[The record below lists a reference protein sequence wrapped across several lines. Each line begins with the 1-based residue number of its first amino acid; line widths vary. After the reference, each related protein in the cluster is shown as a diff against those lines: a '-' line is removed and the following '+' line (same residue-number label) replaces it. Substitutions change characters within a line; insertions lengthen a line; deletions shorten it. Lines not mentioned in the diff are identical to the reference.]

1 MKKCICLILTFVMLL
16 MLCACDGG
24 SNAETNGTDHTQP
37 MESKAPTQTAATD
50 DAESSAKAT
59 EPEKET
65 EATTEATEPGFAAI
79 TIWDDPKY
87 GTVQLTDIRF
97 DFIYGG
103 YLAVFTVTNN
113 SEGTLFC
120 EIGNTVYF
128 NDIMY
133 SPIDF
138 ENSYTSRSYNTE
150 IEEAQQET
158 IQRALPFRWLDE
170 AAVDMSVKV
179 TYDNGETGAYQER
192 IDLVNNVFR
201 IHTGENAVSKKY
213 APSGAELFAA
223 DSDAY
228 QLIATACGEDT
239 ESYNEQYWV
248 SLYLEN
254 TSDHYIIFAFE
265 DFVSVSSDRQ
275 DNPYYL
281 ASSGSYFLD
290 FRMDRIILAPGKGC
304 YLTASVSKDKVDGYA
319 VDTSEIVT
327 VKIPVSVWDYPS
339 VHLAA
344 GELDYSWKED
354 HVITVTRDQ
363 FVNGN

>member
-1 MKKCICLILTFVMLL
+1 MKKCICLILSVIMLL
-16 MLCACDGG
+16 TLCACGEGNDV
-24 SNAETNGTDHTQP
+24 EPNGKVHTQP
-37 MESKAPTQTAATD
+37 MESSAPTQTVAAD
-50 DAESSAKAT
+50 DAGSSTNAT
-59 EPEKET
+59 QPEKET
-65 EATTEATEPGFAAI
+65 EATIEATEPGFAAI
-79 TIWDDPKY
+79 AIFDDPKY
-87 GTVQLTDIRF
+87 GTVQLTDIVF
-97 DFIYGG
+97 DYGG
-103 YLAVFTVTNN
+103 YIAVFTVTNN
-113 SEGTLFC
+113 SDGTLFC

-133 SPIDF
+133 SPIEF
-138 ENSYTSRSYNTE
+138 ENMHTSRSYNVE
-150 IEEAQQET
+150 IEEGQQET
-158 IQRALPFRWLDE
+158 IERGLPFRWLDE

-213 APSGAELFAA
+213 APSGAELYTA

-228 QLIATACGEDT
+228 HLLVTACGEDT
-239 ESYNEQYWV
+239 ESYNEQYWI

-265 DFVSVSSDRQ
+265 DFVSVSSDQQ
-275 DNPYYL
+275 DKPYYL

-290 FRMDRIILAPGKGC
+290 FRMDRITLAPGKGC
-304 YLTASVSKDKVDGYA
+304 SLVASVSKDKVDGYA
-319 VDTSEIVT
+319 VDASEIVT

-339 VHLAA
+339 DHLAA

>member
-1 MKKCICLILTFVMLL
+1 MKKCICLILSVIMLL
-16 MLCACDGG
+16 TLCACGGG
-24 SNAETNGTDHTQP
+24 SDVETNGTDHTQP
-37 MESKAPTQTAATD
+37 MESKTPTQTAASD
-50 DAESSAKAT
+50 DSESSTKAT
-59 EPEKET
+59 QPEKE
-65 EATTEATEPGFAAI
+65 TEATEPGFAAI
-79 TIWDDPKY
+79 TLFDDPEY
-87 GTVQLTDIRF
+87 GTVQLTDIYF
-97 DFIYGG
+97 DYGG
-103 YLAVFTVTNN
+103 YVAVFTAANN
-113 SEGTLFC
+113 SDGTLFC

-133 SPIDF
+133 SPIEF
-138 ENSYTSRSYNTE
+138 ENMHTSRSYSIE
-150 IEEAQQET
+150 IEEGQQET
-158 IQRALPFRWLDE
+158 IKRGLPFRWLDE
-170 AAVDMSVKV
+170 VTVDMSVKV
-179 TYDNGETGAYQER
+179 TYDNGETGVYQER

-213 APSGAELFAA
+213 APSGAELFTA

-239 ESYNEQYWV
+239 ESYNEQYWI

-254 TSDHYIIFAFE
+254 TSDQYIVFAFE

-290 FRMDRIILAPGKGC
+290 FRMDRITLAPGKGC
-304 YLTASVSKDKVDGYA
+304 SLMASVSKDKVDGYA
-319 VDTSEIVT
+319 VDASEIVT

-339 VHLAA
+339 DHLAA
-344 GELDYSWKED
+344 GELDHSWKED

-363 FVNGN
+363 LVNGN

>member
-1 MKKCICLILTFVMLL
+1 MKKCICLILSVIILL
-16 MLCACDGG
+16 TLCACGGG
-24 SNAETNGTDHTQP
+24 SDVESYSTDHIQP
-37 MESKAPTQTAATD
+37 MESKAPTHATAGD
-50 DAESSAKAT
+50 DAALSTKAT
-59 EPEKET
+59 EPKN
-65 EATTEATEPGFAAI
+65 EAEATEPGFTAI
-79 TIWDDPKY
+79 TIFDDLKY

-97 DFIYGG
+97 DYGG
-103 YLAVFTVTNN
+103 YIAVFTVTNN
-113 SEGTLFC
+113 SDGTLFC
-120 EIGNTVYF
+120 EVGNTAYF

-133 SPIDF
+133 SPV
-138 ENSYTSRSYNTE
+138 E
-150 IEEAQQET
+150 IENMHTSKSNNVEIEKGQQET
-158 IQRALPFRWLDE
+158 IVRGLPFRWLDE

-201 IHTGENAVSKKY
+201 IYTGENAVSKKY

-223 DSDAY
+223 DSDTY
-228 QLIATACGEDT
+228 QLIAAACGEDT
-239 ESYNEQYWV
+239 ESINEQYWV

-281 ASSGSYFLD
+281 ASSGSHFLD
-290 FRMDRIILAPGKGC
+290 FRMDRITLAPGKGC

-319 VDTSEIVT
+319 VDASEVVT

-339 VHLAA
+339 DHLAA
-344 GELDYSWKED
+344 GELDYSWKDD
-354 HVITVTRDQ
+354 HVITVTRNQ
-363 FVNGN
+363 FVNSN